1 MEPRPQACGTFWYS
15 SCPPPARYK
24 KVKES
29 RPKQSQ
35 KTWQDSAL
43 WNPNPPAWKKKKK
56 PEYNPLH
63 PGYFCNVS
71 SLFFPGRL
79 DVSESHVLQTTAW
92 QKAVV
97 AFAFCVCQ
105 FSAPLTRVTLLVRG
119 SQQTVN
125 SKTKP
130 KKHLQK
136 KTPQNLNVRFSEK
149 RILIYKSK
157 QLILKS
163 FLYTGLLIFHYYFR
177 SSRNLSGKMLRSFE
191 RHRPSALPP
200 EWTILTNIN
209 QHCFRWRHNSWS
221 QSQWS
226 SLGPKSGNCSRRS
239 PWKM

>member
-1 MEPRPQACGTFWYS
+1 MS
-15 SCPPPARYK
+15 
-24 KVKES
+24 
-29 RPKQSQ
+29 SQ
-35 KTWQDSAL
+35 KKNHRYGAPSPGLWHILIFLMSSASKIQEGKGITAKAISKNMTGFCTL
-43 WNPNPPAWKKKKK
+43 KPKPSSLKKKKN

-136 KTPQNLNVRFSEK
+136 KNPTKFKCE
-149 RILIYKSK
+149 
-157 QLILKS
+157 
-163 FLYTGLLIFHYYFR
+163 IF
-177 SSRNLSGKMLRSFE
+177 
-191 RHRPSALPP
+191 
-200 EWTILTNIN
+200 
-209 QHCFRWRHNSWS
+209 
-221 QSQWS
+221 
-226 SLGPKSGNCSRRS
+226 
-239 PWKM
+239 

>member
-43 WNPNPPAWKKKKK
+43 WNPNPPAWKKKK

-130 KKHLQK
+130 KKHLK
-136 KTPQNLNVRFSEK
+136 KKNPTKFKCEIFWKENPHLQNQTTYFEKFSLYRFTHIS
-149 RILIYKSK
+149 
-157 QLILKS
+157 
-163 FLYTGLLIFHYYFR
+163 LLLQVLTEPFR
-177 SSRNLSGKMLRSFE
+177 ENATVF
-191 RHRPSALPP
+191 
-200 EWTILTNIN
+200 
-209 QHCFRWRHNSWS
+209 
-221 QSQWS
+221 
-226 SLGPKSGNCSRRS
+226 
-239 PWKM
+239 WKT